1 MIKQGAMKG
10 SSPIPSVTDV
20 LKKISDDR
28 ALTLF
33 NSIATSDGHRD
44 IRLRDMN
51 LSTRQ
56 YYSKLSGLISAGLV
70 RRDYGKYS
78 LTLIGKIVYDAYLKI
93 CAALSCYWKLK
104 AIDSIEMLPPGA
116 GLSKEELRQLINAL
130 IDNHFI
136 KDILIKEYCYMP
148 LETVKNSTPTK

>member
-1 MIKQGAMKG
+1 MKG
-10 SSPIPSVTDV
+10 HSAVPSVTDV
-20 LKKISDDR
+20 LKKISDDG

-33 NSIATSDGHRD
+33 NSIATSNGQSH

-56 YYSKLSGLISAGLV
+56 YYSKLSGLMNAGLV

-78 LTLIGKIVYDAYLKI
+78 LTLIGEIVYDAYLMV
-93 CAALSCYWKLK
+93 CTALSCYWELK
-104 AIDSIEMLPPGA
+104 AIDSIEMSTTGT
-116 GLSKEELRQLINAL
+116 GLSKEELKQLINAL

-136 KDILIKEYCYMP
+136 KDVLIKEYCYIP
-148 LETVKNSTPTK
+148 LETVPQQNDTL

>member
-1 MIKQGAMKG
+1 
-10 SSPIPSVTDV
+10 
-20 LKKISDDR
+20 
-28 ALTLF
+28 
-33 NSIATSDGHRD
+33 
-44 IRLRDMN
+44 MN

-56 YYSKLSGLISAGLV
+56 YYSKLSGLMNAGLV

-93 CAALSCYWKLK
+93 CTALSWYWELK
-104 AIDSIEMLPPGA
+104 AIDSIEMSTTGT

-136 KDILIKEYCYMP
+136 KDVLIKEYCYMP
-148 LETVKNSTPTK
+148 LETVPQQNDTL

>member
-1 MIKQGAMKG
+1 MKG
-10 SSPIPSVTDV
+10 HSAVPSVTDV
-20 LKKISDDR
+20 LKKISDDGG
-28 ALTLF
+28 LTLF
-33 NSIATSDGHRD
+33 NNIATSNGQSH

-56 YYSKLSGLISAGLV
+56 YYSKLSGLMNAGLV

-78 LTLIGKIVYDAYLKI
+78 LTLIGKIVYDAYLMV
-93 CAALSCYWKLK
+93 CTALSCYWELK
-104 AIDSIEMLPPGA
+104 AIDSIEMSTTGT

-148 LETVKNSTPTK
+148 LETVPQQNDTL